1 MADTTSLYK
10 RKVYFLAQTFFIKD
24 NQAELLLCA
33 HKYDFDIQF
42 FDQMAE
48 FVRTAV
54 QADPE
59 DLYVV
64 DLDVLYNMQLDDNRT
79 MFLGDLLRRLPQQ
92 HHYVYLQTEKQSGRF
107 LLQKMLVD
115 NNCLAYA
122 EKPIAN
128 DVLVDKLF
136 NLFAQRKRD
145 ETSVVLYLGD
155 QVRFDTALLATQ
167 QVNLIHH
174 PDVQTLHLVVK
185 QMQPDV
191 VVIEDSHYLRT
202 EVIARVLKK
211 NIEVDPSLEIVL
223 LQTRPDTALARK
235 ATDSGF
241 DQILSLTDSDVLTHQ
256 LLNRISKIRTD
267 KNLISK
273 DRATGLLNK
282 IGFKKRAQDVI
293 RRASRD
299 KVALALAVIDIDK
312 FKTINDTWGHY
323 FGDIVIKRLSLVVG
337 AHMQENDL
345 LSRFGGEEFV
355 MLLWDCTVQTARER
369 VDKMRLAFGDIAFEV
384 SHIETRHF
392 SFSGGLAA
400 YPALKTE
407 NELFLYADEQLYE
420 AKQSG
425 RNRICG

>member
-155 QVRFDTALLATQ
+155 QVRFDAALLATQ

-174 PDVQTLHLVVK
+174 PDVQTLHLAVK

-384 SHIETRHF
+384 SQIETRHF

>member
-48 FVRTAV
+48 FVRTAL

-174 PDVQTLHLVVK
+174 PDVQTLHLAVK

-299 KVALALAVIDIDK
+299 KVTLALAVIDIDK

-355 MLLWDCTVQTARER
+355 MLLWDCTLQTARER

-384 SHIETRHF
+384 SNIETRHF

-407 NELFLYADEQLYE
+407 
-420 AKQSG
+420 
-425 RNRICG
+425 